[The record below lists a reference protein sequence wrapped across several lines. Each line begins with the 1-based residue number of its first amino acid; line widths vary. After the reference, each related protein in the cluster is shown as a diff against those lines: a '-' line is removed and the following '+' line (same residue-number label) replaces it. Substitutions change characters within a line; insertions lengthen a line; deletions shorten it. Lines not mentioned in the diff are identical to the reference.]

1 MQGENHAMGIDA
13 DTALAPGVDAAA
25 RVEAGY
31 AVDAGALSWPACPE
45 PALAHSPQR
54 IHAGDREVRVLLAMR
69 DPRIVL
75 FADFLSGEEC
85 DALIAAARPQLRHST
100 VVDNETGGD
109 SVLDNVRTSDGMFFQ
124 PGENELVRRIETR
137 IANLV
142 NWPVERGEGMQVLHY
157 RVGAE
162 YRPHFDFFPPDA
174 RGTPAILER
183 GGQRLASVL
192 MYLNEPACGGGT
204 VFPEIGVTVGAHRG
218 QALFFSYEDPRR
230 DSKTLHA
237 GQPVIAGE
245 KWLATKWLRQGT
257 FT

>member
-1 MQGENHAMGIDA
+1 MGGGMDA
-13 DTALAPGVDAAA
+13 VNAEAAA
-25 RVEAGY
+25 EVRGDVMDGI
-31 AVDAGALSWPACPE
+31 GAMAWSGCPE
-45 PALAHSPQR
+45 PALGLSPQR
-54 IHAGDREVRVLLAMR
+54 IHVGDREVRVLFAMR

-75 FADFLSGEEC
+75 FADFLSDEEC
-85 DALIAAARPQLRHST
+85 DALIEAARPRLRQST

-109 SVLDNVRTSDGMFFQ
+109 SVLANVRTSDGMFFH

-137 IANLV
+137 IAHMV

-174 RGTPAILER
+174 RGTPVILQR

-192 MYLNEPACGGGT
+192 MYLNEPTCGGGT
-204 VFPEIGVTVGAHRG
+204 TFPEIGVTVGAQRG
-218 QALFFSYEDPRR
+218 QALFFSYADPHR
-230 DSKTLHA
+230 DTKTLHG

>member
-1 MQGENHAMGIDA
+1 M
-13 DTALAPGVDAAA
+13 
-25 RVEAGY
+25 EAFAG
-31 AVDAGALSWPACPE
+31 ADAGSMSWPTCPE
-45 PALAHSPQR
+45 PALGHFPQR
-54 IHAGDREVRVLLAMR
+54 IDVGDREVRVLLAMR

-85 DALIAAARPQLRHST
+85 DALISAARSQLRNST
-100 VVDNETGGD
+100 VVDNETGRD

-124 PGENELVRRIETR
+124 TGENELVRRIERR
-137 IANLV
+137 IAHLV

-174 RGTPAILER
+174 RGTPAILQR
-183 GGQRLASVL
+183 GGQRLATVL

-204 VFPEIGVTVGAHRG
+204 AFPEIGVTVAAHRG
-218 QALFFSYEDPRR
+218 QALFFSYGDPHP
-230 DSKTLHA
+230 DTKTLHA
-237 GQPVIAGE
+237 GQPVLAGE
-245 KWLATKWLRQGT
+245 KWLATKWLRQAT